1 MFVKF
6 SCKVFVK
13 VSNNY
18 FIKVLAGALFSSSLI
33 GERKISTA
41 PYFCHRNI
49 NNFYYKESSSFVR
62 KIKSLTSLN
71 SSRHNHMF
79 LIFCVYLI
87 LGRT

>member
-1 MFVKF
+1 MFGKF

-41 PYFCHRNI
+41 PYFCDRNI
-49 NNFYYKESSSFVR
+49 NNFYYKESSSFVQ
-62 KIKSLTSLN
+62 KN
-71 SSRHNHMF
+71 Q
-79 LIFCVYLI
+79 IFDELK
-87 LGRT
+87 LK